1 MDLEFVRQA
10 VWSDAKECVQD
21 LAFVD
26 GQLKPWWI
34 APTALD
40 DLVESRDH
48 LEGVD
53 YLVILERCR
62 SVIEPVA
69 AAKFQR
75 GDIEGAGVM
84 IHSVDLEQEQG
95 KHGHHQKVAPG
106 FWLDPKTGRK
116 AS

>member
-1 MDLEFVRQA
+1 MQVDFVRQA
-10 VWSDAKECVQD
+10 VWNDAKECVQD

-26 GQLKPWWI
+26 GQLKPWWV

-40 DLVESRDH
+40 DLIESRDD
-48 LEGVD
+48 LSAVD
-53 YLVILERCR
+53 YLAILERCR

-75 GDIEGAGVM
+75 DDIEGAGVM
-84 IHSVDLEQEQG
+84 IHSADLEREQG
-95 KHGHHQKVAPG
+95 KHGRHQKIAAG